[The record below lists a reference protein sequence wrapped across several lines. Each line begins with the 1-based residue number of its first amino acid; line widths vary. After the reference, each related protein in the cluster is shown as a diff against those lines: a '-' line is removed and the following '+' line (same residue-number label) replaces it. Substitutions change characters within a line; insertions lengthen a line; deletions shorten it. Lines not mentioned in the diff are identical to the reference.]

1 MNAAGFIRITRQ
13 EDLKTQGKFRAEDEH
28 TYDPLDNT
36 RIHPEDYELARK
48 MAMDDIGYDEDDIQD
63 KHPSWVVGLTM
74 DNPENERKLSELDL
88 DERFTLDLITN
99 EFMRLFA
106 ENLSPFAYLSGPEV
120 LTMLSGETT
129 KSLRTHLIVSAVV
142 LQANSRGL
150 RDRLNSGFEGPV
162 EDDSVNAPKT
172 LPQKGQTITTV
183 IRSSTLNTDE
193 FFVHLTLV
201 NSDGQT
207 DDQYERSTLPDLFWD
222 AGRYQLDKLVG
233 EEKTSGGRPDSQ
245 DNQAP
250 QLRGQL
256 PQFQ

>member
-1 MNAAGFIRITRQ
+1 
-13 EDLKTQGKFRAEDEH
+13 
-28 TYDPLDNT
+28 
-36 RIHPEDYELARK
+36 

-88 DERFTLDLITN
+88 DEFAEKLKEANYDLKRFTLDLITN

-233 EEKTSGGRPDSQ
+233 EEKRAGGRPDSQ